1 MPTPAILSQSNTIP
15 FTDSRIG
22 AAGVVIGTYFST
34 AASGVKQTKLVYNSG
49 GGKIY
54 IRTKSVA
61 NWLNVQCLEGVN
73 PRSDTP
79 LTELD
84 WLGGL
89 SICFITTGNLL
100 SGIDHMP
107 VSDTWKY
114 STLHDQKRPTHAQ
127 SQLASVTWLNGTPS
141 WLYYQDVNSQ
151 LREFGFGDY

>member
-141 WLYYQDVNSQ
+141 WLCYRDVNSQ